1 MRKWFR
7 VDTPNA
13 NVMEYSKEY
22 IQAKLSNDTR
32 WIERAVL
39 VLFERQTDDEQTN
52 KVTRWENGRGFN
64 SSDSRYLTYVANYLL
79 GGRHLSGRHLEKV
92 SAKMPKY
99 WRQILDEIQMK
110 KEVA

>member
-7 VDTPNA
+7 LDTLNA
-13 NVMEYSKEY
+13 NAMQYTKDFIRE
-22 IQAKLSNDTR
+22 KLSTDAK

-39 VLFERQTDDEQTN
+39 VLFARQTDDEQAHQL
-52 KVTRWENGRGFN
+52 TRWENGRGFN
-64 SSDSRYLTYVANYLL
+64 SSDSRYLTYIAKYLL

-92 SAKMPKY
+92 ASKMPKY
-99 WRQILDEIQMK
+99 WRQIFEEIQLK